1 MGERNIVKQKERE
14 DNRGKK
20 GEEGGEKDREYNKKR
35 KVQGKKEKFGK
46 ERGTV
51 GGGGRGVKRRRVG
64 QCETVRGRK
73 GQKGQ
78 GDEEFGR
85 EQERGRKGNSGK
97 NRAHILKAT

>member
-1 MGERNIVKQKERE
+1 MGEGNIVKQKERQ

-51 GGGGRGVKRRRVG
+51 GGGGERGVKRRG
-64 QCETVRGRK
+64 G
-73 GQKGQ
+73 GW
-78 GDEEFGR
+78 
-85 EQERGRKGNSGK
+85 
-97 NRAHILKAT
+97 